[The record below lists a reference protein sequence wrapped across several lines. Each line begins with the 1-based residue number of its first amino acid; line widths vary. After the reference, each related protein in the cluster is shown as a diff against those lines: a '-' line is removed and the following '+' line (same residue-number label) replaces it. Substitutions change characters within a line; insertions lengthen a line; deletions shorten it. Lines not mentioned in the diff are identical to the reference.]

1 MWPSPPRKFKQWR
14 AIAHKVHEFEIHSII
29 GTLLKFV
36 RLFLSKIT
44 LLGSTC
50 NLKCRLKK
58 LESIQK
64 SGCSHR
70 TATDTDEEG
79 VDPSE
84 VQTKPKR
91 TFNQLRSWNFR
102 YTIQTDLLGE
112 QGVSIDAKKILLSKH
127 LRTRLVIK
135 GLQLSC
141 PLLYSVI

>member
-1 MWPSPPRKFKQWR
+1 MR
-14 AIAHKVHEFEIHSII
+14 AIDHKVHEFEIHSII